1 MTLQTLFSHQHL
13 KPSPR
18 FARHLAAQL
27 HFFCPQRIRDCKEW
41 LMKLHSSKFVYNAIN
56 AVASGKLDRETE
68 EGLSRAIEAELAAI
82 AAHLPA
88 EASMEIAV

>member
-1 MTLQTLFSHQHL
+1 
-13 KPSPR
+13 
-18 FARHLAAQL
+18 
-27 HFFCPQRIRDCKEW
+27 
-41 LMKLHSSKFVYNAIN
+41 MKLHSSKFVYNAIN